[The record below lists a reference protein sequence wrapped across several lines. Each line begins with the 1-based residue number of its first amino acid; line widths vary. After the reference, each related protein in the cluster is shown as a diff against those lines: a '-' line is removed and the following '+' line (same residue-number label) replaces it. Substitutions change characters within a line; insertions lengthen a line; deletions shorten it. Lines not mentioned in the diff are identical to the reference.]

1 MAIGY
6 LTTTIRKAAP
16 LSAADFTRPAV
27 DRAALGAGAAELLNG
42 DAPGLAAASLQVI
55 PETCPERIC
64 RARRGVREI
73 TTWLAGF
80 GGDSWQQRWIA
91 SGADQGGRAWQDE
104 PGKSRRADLIRGAQA
119 LICLGVIHPDYPW
132 LLGTGFNSLFATYQ
146 RACDPDGF
154 ARVRQVLTVQG
165 ADPRTTH
172 NAMYHLARIRIAAA
186 KPLTAITGDDL
197 IDCHWAVRERRK
209 PATAVEALWRAL
221 HSLGIITGP
230 ARLKAVVRHRRLS
243 IDELVDRHQLACR
256 PVRDLIVAYLRER
269 AAVMDY
275 GSLSNLTHWLAEL
288 FWGDLERHHPG
299 IGSLALPPDV
309 AEAWKQRIATR
320 PDGQPR
326 RERYGLLTAV
336 RAFYDDINQWA
347 YDDPSRWLTF
357 AAPCPVTRTDLAAR
371 RKTRAEVTA
380 RMHARTRTL
389 ADALPH
395 LVTAART
402 RREHARS
409 LLASAR
415 SQPAG
420 QTFTVDGS
428 CYRRIASNTRL
439 SRRVLVQAHPGGQ
452 VLDAVREEDHA
463 FWAWAAI
470 EVLRLSG
477 LRIEEAM
484 ELTHLSIRRY
494 TQPGGEIIPLLQV
507 APSKL
512 DAERVF
518 PVTPELAHVLAQII
532 ERVRGTN
539 RTIPA
544 CSRFDT
550 HERVYGPPLPHLFQ
564 RPIGSG
570 HQVFSPE
577 TIRNRIQRV
586 LDGDPICDTDGTPLR
601 FTPHDFRR
609 LFATEAVSTGLPIHI
624 AAAIL
629 GHRAL
634 DTTRGYAAVYPDEVI
649 GAYQAFIQARRQERP
664 GEEYREPT
672 QSEWDEFEKHFTLR
686 KVAYG
691 NCDRPYGTPCAHE
704 HACVRCPMLRPEP
717 SRLPLLR
724 ELEDNL
730 ADRIT
735 EARQRTWLGEVA
747 GLEQTLTALRAKKQ
761 HAEQLTAAGITDTPR
776 PLG

>member
-1 MAIGY
+1 VAGHAA
-6 LTTTIRKAAP
+6 TAVRKSPA
-16 LSAADFTRPAV
+16 LRAADFSRVPV
-27 DRAALGAGAAELLNG
+27 SRAALGAATGGLLSAGADELAE
-42 DAPGLAAASLQVI
+42 AALWVI
-55 PETCPERIC
+55 PEYKPERIC

-73 TTWLAGF
+73 TAWLTGF
-80 GGDSWQQRWIA
+80 GGDSWQQRWVA
-91 SGADQGGRAWQDE
+91 SGADHAGHAWQE
-104 PGKSRRADLIRGAQA
+104 VPSRARRETLLRGVQS

-132 LLGTGFNSLFATYQ
+132 LLGTNFNVLFSTYQ
-146 RACDPDGF
+146 RACDPEGF
-154 ARVRQVLTVQG
+154 ACVREVLVRQG
-165 ADPRTTH
+165 ADERTAR
-172 NAMYHLARIRIAAA
+172 NALHYLARMRIATA
-186 KPLTAITGDDL
+186 KALGAITGDDVV
-197 IDCHWAVRERRK
+197 DCFWAAREKGRPVT
-209 PATAVEALWRAL
+209 PAEALWRAL
-221 HSLGIITGP
+221 HQLEIITGP
-230 ARLKAVVRHRRLS
+230 ARLKAVIRHQRLS
-243 IDELVDRHQLACR
+243 VEELVGRHQLACR
-256 PVRDLIVAYLRER
+256 PVRDLITAYLKER
-269 AAVMDY
+269 APVLDY

-299 IGSLALPPDV
+299 IDSLALPPEV

-320 PDGQPR
+320 PDGKPR
-326 RERYGLLTAV
+326 QERYGLLTAV

-347 YDDPSRWLTF
+347 YEDPARWAAW
-357 AAPCPVTRTDLAAR
+357 AAPCPVTKTDLAAR
-371 RKTRAEVTA
+371 RKAKASVTA

-389 ADALPH
+389 AGALPH
-395 LVTAART
+395 LVAAART
-402 RREHARS
+402 RRGHAHAV
-409 LLASAR
+409 LAAAR
-415 SQPAG
+415 ITPAG
-420 QTFTVDGS
+420 QTFTADGRR
-428 CYRRIASNTRL
+428 YLRIASSTGK
-439 SRRVLVQAHPGGQ
+439 SPRVLIQAEPGGQ
-452 VLDAVREEDHA
+452 VIDAVREEDFA
-463 FWAWAAI
+463 FWAWAVI

-494 TQPGGEIIPLLQV
+494 AQPAGEIIPLLQV

-518 PVTPELAHVLAQII
+518 PIAPELAHVLAQII
-532 ERVRGTN
+532 ERARGEHA
-539 RTIPA
+539 TIPA

-577 TIRNRIQRV
+577 TIRNRIQWV
-586 LDGDPICDTDGTPLR
+586 LDGDPVRDTDGTALR

-634 DTTRGYAAVYPDEVI
+634 DTTRAYAAVYPDEVI
-649 GAYQAFIQARRQERP
+649 RAYQAFIQARRQERP

-672 QSEWDEFEKHFTLR
+672 EAEWDEFEQHFTLR

-724 ELEDNL
+724 EFEDNL
-730 ADRIT
+730 TERIS
-735 EARQRTWLGEVA
+735 EARERTWLGEVA
-747 GLEQTLTALRAKKQ
+747 GLEQTLAALRAKKQ
-761 HAEQLTAAGITDTPR
+761 HAELLTSAGITDTPR
-776 PLG
+776 ALS

>member
-1 MAIGY
+1 VATGHA
-6 LTTTIRKAAP
+6 TTAVRKAAP
-16 LSAADFTRPAV
+16 LGAADFARLPA
-27 DRAALGAGAAELLNG
+27 DRAALGAGTPALLDG
-42 DAPGLAAASLQVI
+42 DPGRLAAASLQVI
-55 PETCPERIC
+55 PETSPERIC
-64 RARRGVREI
+64 RARRAVREI
-73 TTWLAGF
+73 TGWLAGF
-80 GGDSWQQRWIA
+80 GGDSWQQRWVA
-91 SGADQGGRAWQDE
+91 SGADLGGRAWHDE

-154 ARVRQVLTVQG
+154 ARVGQVLAGQG

-172 NAMYHLARIRIAAA
+172 DALYHLARVRIAAA
-186 KPLTAITGDDL
+186 KPLTAVTSDDL
-197 IDCHWAVRERRK
+197 INCHWAVQERRK
-209 PATAVEALWRAL
+209 PGTPVEALWRAL
-221 HSLGIITGP
+221 HSLEIIAGP
-230 ARLKAVVRHRRLS
+230 ARLKAAVRHRRLS
-243 IDELVDRHQLACR
+243 IDELVDRHQLVCR

-269 AAVMDY
+269 APVLDY

-299 IGSLALPPDV
+299 IDSLNLPPEV
-309 AEAWKQRIATR
+309 AAAWKQRIATL
-320 PDGQPR
+320 PGGKPR

-347 YDDPSRWLTF
+347 YEDPGRWL
-357 AAPCPVTRTDLAAR
+357 AWAVPCPVTRTDLAAR
-371 RKTRAEVTA
+371 RKAKAEVTA

-402 RREHARS
+402 RREHARA
-409 LLASAR
+409 LLAAALGT
-415 SQPAG
+415 PAG
-420 QTFTVDGS
+420 QVFTVDGTR
-428 CYRRIASNTRL
+428 YRRIANSTGKGL
-439 SRRVLVQAHPGGQ
+439 RVLVQAHPDGR
-452 VLDAVREEDHA
+452 VLDAAQEEDFA

-494 TQPGGEIIPLLQV
+494 TQPNGEIIPLLQV

-512 DAERVF
+512 NAERVF
-518 PVTPELAHVLAQII
+518 PITPELAHVLAQLI
-532 ERVRGTN
+532 ERVRGTDGV
-539 RTIPA
+539 IAA

-577 TIRNRIQRV
+577 TIRKRIQWI
-586 LDGDPICDTDGTPLR
+586 LDGDPVRDTDGTPLR

-672 QSEWDEFEKHFTLR
+672 RAEWDEFEKHFTLR

-704 HACVRCPMLRPEP
+704 HACIRCPMLRPEP
-717 SRLPLLR
+717 SRLPLMN
-724 ELEDNL
+724 ELEANL
-730 ADRIT
+730 TERIA
-735 EARQRTWLGEVA
+735 EAGQRTWLGEVA

-761 HAEQLTAAGITDTPR
+761 HADRLAAAGITDAPR
-776 PLG
+776 ALG

>member
-1 MAIGY
+1 MATGH
-6 LTTTIRKAAP
+6 LTTTVRKAAP
-16 LSAADFTRPAV
+16 LGAADFAGPAV
-27 DRAALGAGAAELLNG
+27 SRAVLGAGAPALLDG
-42 DAPGLAAASLQVI
+42 DAAALSAASLQII
-55 PETCPERIC
+55 PETSPARIS
-64 RARRGVREI
+64 RARRAVREI
-73 TTWLAGF
+73 TMWLAGF
-80 GGDSWQQRWIA
+80 GGQSWQQRWVA
-91 SGADQGGRAWQDE
+91 SGADRGGRAWHDE
-104 PGKSRRADLIRGAQA
+104 PSPGRRADLIRGAQA
-119 LICLGVIHPDYPW
+119 LICVGVIHPGYPW

-146 RACDPDGF
+146 RACDPEGF
-154 ARVRQVLTVQG
+154 ARVRQLLAEQG

-172 NAMYHLARIRIAAA
+172 NALHHLARIRISAA
-186 KPLTAITGDDL
+186 KPLTEITGDDL
-197 IDCHWAVRERRK
+197 IDCHWAVRELRK
-209 PATAVEALWRAL
+209 PATPVEALWRAL
-221 HSLGIITGP
+221 HSLEIITGP

-243 IDELVDRHQLACR
+243 IDELADRHQLACR

-269 AAVMDY
+269 APVMDY

-299 IGSLALPPDV
+299 IDSLALPPDV

-320 PDGQPR
+320 PDGKPR
-326 RERYGLLTAV
+326 QERYGLLTAV

-347 YDDPSRWLTF
+347 YDDPARWLAW

-371 RKTRAEVTA
+371 RKAKAGVTA

-389 ADALPH
+389 TDALPH
-395 LVTAART
+395 LVNAART
-402 RREHARS
+402 RREHACS
-409 LLASAR
+409 LLAAAR
-415 SQPAG
+415 GISGG
-420 QTFTVDGS
+420 QSFSVDGTR
-428 CYRRIASNTRL
+428 YRRIASRTRKSL
-439 SRRVLVQAHPGGQ
+439 RVLVQAHPGGR
-452 VLDAVREEDHA
+452 VFDAVKEEDFA

-470 EVLRLSG
+470 DVLRLSG

-532 ERVRGTN
+532 ERVRSTGGI
-539 RTIPA
+539 IPG

-577 TIRNRIQRV
+577 TIRGRIQWV
-586 LDGDPICDTDGTPLR
+586 LDGDPVCDTAGTPLR

-609 LFATEAVSTGLPIHI
+609 LFATEAVSSGLPIHI

-634 DTTRGYAAVYPDEVI
+634 DTTRAYAAVYPDEVI

-672 QSEWDEFEKHFTLR
+672 QAEWDDFEEHFTLR

-717 SRLPLLR
+717 SRLPLLG
-724 ELEDNL
+724 ELEHNL
-730 ADRIT
+730 AERIT

-761 HAEQLTAAGITDTPR
+761 HAERLTAAGITDTPR
-776 PLG
+776 VLG

>member
-1 MAIGY
+1 VATGHA
-6 LTTTIRKAAP
+6 TTAVRKAAP
-16 LSAADFTRPAV
+16 LGAAGFARLPA
-27 DRAALGAGAAELLNG
+27 DRAALGAGTAALLDG
-42 DAPGLAAASLQVI
+42 DPGRLAAASLEII
-55 PETCPERIC
+55 PETSPARIC
-64 RARRGVREI
+64 RARRAVREI
-73 TTWLAGF
+73 TGWLAGF
-80 GGDSWQQRWIA
+80 GGNSWQQRWVA
-91 SGADQGGRAWQDE
+91 SGADLGGRAWHGE
-104 PGKSRRADLIRGAQA
+104 PSKARRGDLIRGAQA

-154 ARVRQVLTVQG
+154 ARVRQVLAGQG
-165 ADPRTTH
+165 ADARTTH
-172 NAMYHLARIRIAAA
+172 NALYHLARVRIAAA
-186 KPLTAITGDDL
+186 KPLTAITSDDL

-209 PATAVEALWRAL
+209 PGTPVEALWRAL
-221 HSLGIITGP
+221 HSLEIITGP

-269 AAVMDY
+269 APVLDY

-299 IGSLALPPDV
+299 IGSLNLPPEV
-309 AEAWKQRIATR
+309 AAAWKQRIATL
-320 PDGQPR
+320 PGGKPR

-347 YDDPSRWLTF
+347 YEDPGRWLAW

-371 RKTRAEVTA
+371 RKAKAEVTA

-389 ADALPH
+389 ANALPH

-402 RREHARS
+402 RREYART
-409 LLASAR
+409 LLAAALGT
-415 SQPAG
+415 PAG
-420 QTFTVDGS
+420 QVFTVDGTR
-428 CYRRIASNTRL
+428 YRRIANSTRKSL
-439 SRRVLVQAHPGGQ
+439 QVLVQAHPDGR
-452 VLDAVREEDHA
+452 VLDAAQEEDFA

-470 EVLRLSG
+470 EMLRLSG

-494 TQPGGEIIPLLQV
+494 TQPTGEIIPLLQV

-512 DAERVF
+512 NAERVF
-518 PVTPELAHVLAQII
+518 PITPELAHVLAQVI
-532 ERVRGTN
+532 ERVRGTDGV
-539 RTIPA
+539 IAA

-577 TIRNRIQRV
+577 TIRKRIQWI
-586 LDGDPICDTDGTPLR
+586 LDGDPVRDTDGTPLR

-672 QSEWDEFEKHFTLR
+672 RAEWDEFEKHFTLR

-717 SRLPLLR
+717 SRLPLMN
-724 ELEDNL
+724 ELEHNL
-730 ADRIT
+730 AERIT

-747 GLEQTLTALRAKKQ
+747 GLEQTLTALRTKKQ
-761 HAEQLTAAGITDTPR
+761 HAERLTAAGITDTPR
-776 PLG
+776 ALG

>member
-1 MAIGY
+1 
-6 LTTTIRKAAP
+6 
-16 LSAADFTRPAV
+16 
-27 DRAALGAGAAELLNG
+27 
-42 DAPGLAAASLQVI
+42 
-55 PETCPERIC
+55 
-64 RARRGVREI
+64 VR
-73 TTWLAGF
+73 
-80 GGDSWQQRWIA
+80 
-91 SGADQGGRAWQDE
+91 
-104 PGKSRRADLIRGAQA
+104 
-119 LICLGVIHPDYPW
+119 
-132 LLGTGFNSLFATYQ
+132 N
-146 RACDPDGF
+146 
-154 ARVRQVLTVQG
+154 
-165 ADPRTTH
+165 
-172 NAMYHLARIRIAAA
+172 
-186 KPLTAITGDDL
+186 
-197 IDCHWAVRERRK
+197 
-209 PATAVEALWRAL
+209 
-221 HSLGIITGP
+221 
-230 ARLKAVVRHRRLS
+230 
-243 IDELVDRHQLACR
+243 
-256 PVRDLIVAYLRER
+256 LIVAYLRER
-269 AAVMDY
+269 APVMDY

-299 IGSLALPPDV
+299 IGSLALPPQV
-309 AEAWKQRIATR
+309 AEAWKQRVAIR
-320 PDGQPR
+320 PDGRPR
-326 RERYGLLTAV
+326 QERYGLLTAV

-347 YDDPSRWLTF
+347 YDDPARWLAW

-371 RKTRAEVTA
+371 RKAKGEVTA

-395 LVTAART
+395 LVAAART
-402 RREHARS
+402 CREHTRA
-409 LLASAR
+409 LLAAAR
-415 SQPAG
+415 GAAG
-420 QTFTVDGS
+420 GQAFSVDGT
-428 CYRRIASNTRL
+428 CYRRVANRTCKSL
-439 SRRVLVQAHPGGQ
+439 RVLVQAHPGGR
-452 VLDAVREEDHA
+452 VFDAVQEEDFA

-494 TQPGGEIIPLLQV
+494 TQPGGEIVPLLQV

-532 ERVRGTN
+532 ERVRGVDG
-539 RTIPA
+539 TIPV

-577 TIRNRIQRV
+577 TIRHRIQWV
-586 LDGDPICDTDGTPLR
+586 LDGDPVRDTDGTPLR

-609 LFATEAVSTGLPIHI
+609 LFATEAVSSGLPIHI

-634 DTTRGYAAVYPDEVI
+634 DTTRAYAAVYPDEVI
-649 GAYQAFIQARRQERP
+649 GAYQAFIQARRLERP

-672 QSEWDEFEKHFTLR
+672 RAEWDEFEKHFTLR
-686 KVAYG
+686 RVAYG

-724 ELEDNL
+724 ELEHNL
-730 ADRIT
+730 AERIT

-761 HAEQLTAAGITDTPR
+761 HAERLTAAGITDTPR
-776 PLG
+776 VLG